1 MSDRPARA
9 GFASRPGDADRW
21 IRAADTPDGGKAI
34 AAGGFTARLTIDVTP
49 ALRQRMKLIAVQRG
63 TTIADML
70 RTLFA
75 REFPDNPGDDS

>member
-1 MSDRPARA
+1 MNDRPAKA

-21 IRAADTPDGGKAI
+21 IRAAEAPGGGNAV
-34 AAGGFTARLTIDVTP
+34 AASGFTARLTIDVTP

-63 TTIADML
+63 TTVADML

-75 REFPDNPGDDS
+75 REFPESSGEG